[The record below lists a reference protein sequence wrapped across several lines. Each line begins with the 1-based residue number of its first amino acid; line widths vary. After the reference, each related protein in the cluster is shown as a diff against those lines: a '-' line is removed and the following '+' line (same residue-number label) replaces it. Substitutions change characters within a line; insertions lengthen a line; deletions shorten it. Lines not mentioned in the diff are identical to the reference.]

1 MDLHFRRVTGG
12 GRGQLG
18 AQDRLQSH
26 QLGRCCSDQVTED
39 PGSGERVATDGL
51 CRAGDRETS
60 SETCETGH
68 LEEQQSRHR
77 GRKCEAGRRS
87 PREEGVTVN
96 IWLESVAEAAH
107 EAPLKTCHQHPHPQ
121 RGLRRPLW
129 GHGLPYPPGT
139 PTRALLSALHGGQ
152 HTRKNTVALKL
163 RTTSPET
170 RFKIHFFKK
179 TACTLGNA

>member
-1 MDLHFRRVTGG
+1 MHFRRVTGG

-96 IWLESVAEAAH
+96 IWLESVAEIAH
-107 EAPLKTCHQHPHPQ
+107 EAPLKNVSPTPASPAWHAKAPLGTRTGIPAWHTDPSPALSTTQ
-121 RGLRRPLW
+121 RSAHAEKHRSVETQNDFPRD
-129 GHGLPYPPGT
+129 T
-139 PTRALLSALHGGQ
+139 LLNS
-152 HTRKNTVALKL
+152 
-163 RTTSPET
+163 
-170 RFKIHFFKK
+170 FF
-179 TACTLGNA
+179 

>member
-1 MDLHFRRVTGG
+1 MHFRRVTGG

-107 EAPLKTCHQHPHPQ
+107 EAPLKNVSPTPASPAWPAKA
-121 RGLRRPLW
+121 PL
-129 GHGLPYPPGT
+129 GHGLAYPPGT
-139 PTRALLSALHGGQ
+139 LTRALLSALHGGQ

-170 RFKIHFFKK
+170 RF
-179 TACTLGNA
+179 

>member
-68 LEEQQSRHR
+68 LGEQQSRHR
-77 GRKCEAGRRS
+77 GRKREAGRRS
-87 PREEGVTVN
+87 PREEGGTVN

-107 EAPLKTCHQHPHPQ
+107 EAPLKNVSPTPASPAWPAKAPLGTRTGIPAWHTDPSPAL
-121 RGLRRPLW
+121 GTTRR
-129 GHGLPYPPGT
+129 
-139 PTRALLSALHGGQ
+139 SAHAEK
-152 HTRKNTVALKL
+152 HRSV
-163 RTTSPET
+163 ET
-170 RFKIHFFKK
+170 QNDFPRD
-179 TACTLGNA
+179 TL

>member
-68 LEEQQSRHR
+68 LGEQQSRHR

-107 EAPLKTCHQHPHPQ
+107 EAPLKNVSPTPASPAWPAKAPLGTRTGIPAWHTDPSPA
-121 RGLRRPLW
+121 LSTTRRSAHAEKHRSVETQNDFPRD
-129 GHGLPYPPGT
+129 T
-139 PTRALLSALHGGQ
+139 LLNS
-152 HTRKNTVALKL
+152 
-163 RTTSPET
+163 
-170 RFKIHFFKK
+170 FF
-179 TACTLGNA
+179 